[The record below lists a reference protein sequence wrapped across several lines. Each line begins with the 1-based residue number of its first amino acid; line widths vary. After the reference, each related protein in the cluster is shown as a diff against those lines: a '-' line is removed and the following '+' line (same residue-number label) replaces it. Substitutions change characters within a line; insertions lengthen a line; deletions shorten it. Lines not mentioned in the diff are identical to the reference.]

1 MGILQ
6 GRRNQRG
13 RSKMDH
19 REVLKGIGIGLAVG
33 SVVSMA
39 LSSGRRRRRKHKN
52 QAMKAIGDATDK
64 VTDMMGL

>member
-1 MGILQ
+1 
-6 GRRNQRG
+6 
-13 RSKMDH
+13 MDH

-33 SVVSMA
+33 SAVSMA